1 MSASPIAVPS
11 RACRLSRADLSWPR
25 SVVGLTSVTGS
36 EAKATMPT
44 RTFSGSWLMNDW
56 ADARAASSRV
66 GETSVARMEPET
78 SRVRMTVASSRGT
91 GTIIVGRASP
101 MSSAAMAREVQDGRQ
116 VAAPGRA
123 LRGDVGEQREVREA
137 DRVLAAAALRP
148 EVEADGDRDRGGGR
162 GASRERG
169 KFMRVVLFGRGSG

>member
-1 MSASPIAVPS
+1 MSASPMAVPS
-11 RACRLSRADLSWPR
+11 RAWRLSRADLSWPR

-44 RTFSGSWLMNDW
+44 RTFSGSWSMNDW

-101 MSSAAMAREVQDGRQ
+101 MSSAAMAARYRTGGRWRRHDGRFGAMFDSSARF
-116 VAAPGRA
+116 VKRTAYL
-123 LRGDVGEQREVREA
+123 LRRRCA
-137 DRVLAAAALRP
+137 HR
-148 EVEADGDRDRGGGR
+148 
-162 GASRERG
+162 
-169 KFMRVVLFGRGSG
+169 